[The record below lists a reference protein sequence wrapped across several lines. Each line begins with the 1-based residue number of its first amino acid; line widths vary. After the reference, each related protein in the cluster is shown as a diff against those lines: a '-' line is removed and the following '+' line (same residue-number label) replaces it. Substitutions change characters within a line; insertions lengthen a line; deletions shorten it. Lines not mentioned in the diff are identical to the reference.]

1 MSENQ
6 ELNPTNQEQPEE
18 EQEEVVQ
25 DERIVLASTT
35 ETRNLNEIMDQTG
48 NLYESIAIVA
58 KRSNQINVT
67 MKEELTQKLNEFAS
81 TTDNLEEIFENR
93 EQIEISRYYE
103 KMANPAIQSLQ
114 EFLNEETYY
123 RKRDDNRPKELNI
136 NVDDI
141 DEIDSKDEGKKEDA

>member
-6 ELNPTNQEQPEE
+6 ELNPNNQEEVNE
-18 EQEEVVQ
+18 EEVVQ

-35 ETRNLNEIMDQTG
+35 ETRNLDEIMDITG

-103 KMANPAIQSLQ
+103 KMPNPPLQSLQ
-114 EFLNEETYY
+114 EFLNNETYY
-123 RKRDDNRPKELNI
+123 RKKEEPKAEIEFDKDDNKEAT
-136 NVDDI
+136 
-141 DEIDSKDEGKKEDA
+141 EK